1 VDLPNQ
7 LPDSDEAEAELE
19 LQFTAEE
26 EVNPGAFNPDTSNP
40 VVDNDNNATRDY
52 VTVKWLAKER
62 IAALVGTTL
71 TIAAARGNSIA
82 WNVVDKHVP
91 PEERIVEA
99 GFDQK
104 KQYGLK
110 YYDVRQ
116 YKKSEVLAHMFLW
129 LSNINWK
136 EKVDIISKDIITS
149 RKNIK
154 KFTCEE
160 FLVGLGLLVGAA
172 EFLR

>member
-1 VDLPNQ
+1 MPNQ
-7 LPDSDEAEAELE
+7 LPDSDEAEAELV
-19 LQFTAEE
+19 LQFAAEE

-71 TIAAARGNSIA
+71 TIAAVRGNSIA

-99 GFDQK
+99 GFDQR

-110 YYDVRQ
+110 YYDVGQ
-116 YKKSEVLAHMFLW
+116 
-129 LSNINWK
+129 
-136 EKVDIISKDIITS
+136 
-149 RKNIK
+149 
-154 KFTCEE
+154 
-160 FLVGLGLLVGAA
+160 
-172 EFLR
+172 